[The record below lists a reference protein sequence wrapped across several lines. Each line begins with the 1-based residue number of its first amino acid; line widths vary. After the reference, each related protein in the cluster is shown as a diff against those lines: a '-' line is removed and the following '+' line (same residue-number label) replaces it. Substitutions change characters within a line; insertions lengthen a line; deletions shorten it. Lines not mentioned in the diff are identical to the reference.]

1 MLCALESQVLLLNLY
16 MNHKIILILSLLF
29 FIACQ
34 KEDPSSLSK
43 QNIKITGAGTTYYTN
58 EDYLRLVELT
68 DTSKIYSINEFKYS
82 MNNIALIVN
91 KYYDRAGAF
100 PTLYNVV
107 TDVAYETL
115 NNMHTEYAEMGK
127 AFMNE
132 FGKHYIRNFHNY
144 LVGKTIEPAWLNYYQ
159 RVAEN
164 KNTILHLGM
173 SGINAH
179 ITYDIP
185 FVLDNIDAVDSFYND
200 FKVYTDFIASTYP
213 QVALVLKDK
222 YGVQKGDD
230 AFKLFQL
237 GDWIDGMKGTGF
249 TTYTVIDMLR
259 SQSWQRGMDL
269 QKGYKNSTQMDN
281 FCSSDFKIREDIL
294 QVADDAKLLY

>member
-1 MLCALESQVLLLNLY
+1 MLNLS
-16 MNHKIILILSLLF
+16 MNHKLIFILSFVLFVACKKEQQALLS
-29 FIACQ
+29 Q
-34 KEDPSSLSK
+34 K
-43 QNIKITGAGTTYYTN
+43 NIKIIGAGTTFYSD
-58 EDYLRLVELT
+58 EDYLQLVELT
-68 DTSKIYSINEFKYS
+68 DTSKIYTITEFKYS
-82 MNNIALIVN
+82 MNNIAKIVT
-91 KYYDRAGAF
+91 KYKDRAGAF

-107 TDVAYETL
+107 TNVAYETL

-132 FGKHYIRNFHNY
+132 FGKHYIRNFHSY
-144 LVGKTIEPAWLNYYQ
+144 LLGQPVEKAWLNYYK
-159 RVAEN
+159 RVADN

-185 FVLDNIDAVDSFYND
+185 FVLDDINAVSEFFTD

-213 QVALVLKDK
+213 QVALELKQQ
-222 YGVQKGDD
+222 YNVQNAGE

-237 GDWIDGMKGTGF
+237 GEWIDGQQGTGY
-249 TTYTVIDMLR
+249 TTYLVIDMLR

-269 QKGYKNSTQMDN
+269 QNEIKNPTQMHHI
-281 FCSSDFKIREDIL
+281 CSSDFKIREDIL
-294 QVADDAKLLY
+294 QTADDLKLLY

>member
-1 MLCALESQVLLLNLY
+1 MFSCENARQPY
-16 MNHKIILILSLLF
+16 LS
-29 FIACQ
+29 
-34 KEDPSSLSK
+34 E
-43 QNIKITGAGTTYYTN
+43 QNIKVTGVGTTYYTD

-68 DTSKIYSINEFKYS
+68 DTSKIYTITEFKYS
-82 MNNIALIVN
+82 MNNIAPILN
-91 KYYDRAGAF
+91 KYKDRAGAF

-144 LVGKTIEPAWLNYYQ
+144 LLGNPIEPAWLNYYK
-159 RVAEN
+159 RVADN

-185 FVLDNIDAVDSFYND
+185 FVLDNIDAVQEFFPD
-200 FKVYTDFIASTYP
+200 FEVYTDFIASTYP
-213 QVALVLKDK
+213 QVAVELKK
-222 YGVQKGDD
+222 QYGVQKADE
-230 AFKLFQL
+230 AFKLFQI
-237 GDWIDGMKGTGF
+237 GNAIDNINGEGF
-249 TTYTVIDMLR
+249 TTHMVIDILR
-259 SQSWQRGMDL
+259 SQSWQRGIEL
-269 QKGYKNSTQMDN
+269 QKGNKTISQMHMTCITEFN
-281 FCSSDFKIREDIL
+281 VRENIL
-294 QVADDAKLLY
+294 QTADDAKLLY

>member
-1 MLCALESQVLLLNLY
+1 MFLWKLSCFMLNLS
-16 MNHKIILILSLLF
+16 MNHKLIFILSFILLV
-29 FIACQ
+29 ACQ
-34 KEDPSSLSK
+34 KEQQALLSQK
-43 QNIKITGAGTTYYTN
+43 NIKIIGAGTTFYSD

-68 DTSKIYSINEFKYS
+68 DTSKIYTISEFKYS
-82 MNNIALIVN
+82 MNNISQIVT
-91 KYYDRAGAF
+91 KYKDRAGAF

-107 TDVAYETL
+107 TNVAYETL

-132 FGKHYIRNFHNY
+132 FGKHYIRNFHSY
-144 LVGKTIEPAWLNYYQ
+144 LLGQPIEKAWLNYYK
-159 RVAEN
+159 RVADK

-185 FVLDNIDAVDSFYND
+185 FVLDDINAVDSFFYD

-213 QVALVLKDK
+213 QVAIELKNQ
-222 YGVQKGDD
+222 YGVQKADD

-237 GDWIDGMKGTGF
+237 GDLIDAVGGEGY
-249 TTYTVIDMLR
+249 TTHMVIDVLR
-259 SQSWQRGMDL
+259 SQSWQRGLDL
-269 QKGYKNSTQMDN
+269 QKGVKNTQQMN
-281 FCSSDFKIREDIL
+281 NICFSDFQIRENIL
-294 QVADDAKLLY
+294 QGAEDAKLLY